1 MLREE
6 EAAVEPPEEPS
17 EQTSPG
23 WWVYVLRC
31 CDDSLYVGVTTD
43 RERRLHEHNHTA
55 RGARYTRARRPVQ
68 LVRSWPFEGR
78 SEAQQAEAAFRK
90 LSRRQKLRRL
100 DEQVTATP
108 PAPSEAPAE

>member
-1 MLREE
+1 MLM
-6 EAAVEPPEEPS
+6 EAQPVVAPLEEPS
-17 EQTSPG
+17 QEPPPG

-68 LVRSWPFEGR
+68 LVASWPFEGR

-108 PAPSEAPAE
+108 QSTSEAPAE